1 MKDILIVVLPIIT
14 SAVTGVV
21 CWYIQ
26 KNVEFN
32 KVERQALQLLMRDLF
47 LNKYQDVETK
57 EDYDYIEKVYTT
69 YTKLGGNGYV
79 TKKFEELQRRV

>member
-1 MKDILIVVLPIIT
+1 M
-14 SAVTGVV
+14 
-21 CWYIQ
+21 
-26 KNVEFN
+26 
-32 KVERQALQLLMRDLF
+32 QLVMRDLF